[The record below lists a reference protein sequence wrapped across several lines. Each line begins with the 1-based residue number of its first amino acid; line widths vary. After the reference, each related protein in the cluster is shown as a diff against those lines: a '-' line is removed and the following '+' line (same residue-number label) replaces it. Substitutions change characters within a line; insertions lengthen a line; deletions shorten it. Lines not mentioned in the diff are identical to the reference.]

1 MSNGGINWTE
11 LKQEEYKEIN
21 FKKLTPEQVADYF
34 VEIGLR
40 KDYDIDIIK
49 RCLLSTKFKK
59 LSKAGR
65 WSEINK
71 KIGVNEKY

>member
-34 VEIGLR
+34 IEIGLR
-40 KDYDIDIIK
+40 KNYDIIK
-49 RCLLSTKFKK
+49 RYMSSAKFKE
-59 LSKAGR
+59 LSKQG
-65 WSEINK
+65 SGIK
-71 KIGVNEKY
+71 